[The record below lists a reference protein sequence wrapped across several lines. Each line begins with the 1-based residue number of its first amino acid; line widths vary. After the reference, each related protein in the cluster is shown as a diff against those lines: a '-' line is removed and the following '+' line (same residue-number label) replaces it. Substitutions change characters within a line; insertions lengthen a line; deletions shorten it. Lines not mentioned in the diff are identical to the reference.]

1 MSSTLAKIAEI
12 EAEVMGTAGASLSL
26 GAFLFRQCC
35 PCLYSLQP
43 RQDRA
48 CVLRLLSAR
57 PRVPPLP
64 SASAGA
70 PRLPLARTLHLGRY
84 PVPVF
89 GSCPNIVPLSL
100 PFLWSTPNPLP
111 LCGPALTSSR
121 TSFSIFLQR
130 SKPFSLSP
138 NLYLMAEFPRVL
150 LPGNGSG
157 ITSVVAVDSTRITV

>member
-84 PVPVF
+84 PVAAF

-100 PFLWSTPNPLP
+100 PFLWSTPNPSSLWSSP
-111 LCGPALTSSR
+111 DQLTYFVQYLSSAFK
-121 TSFSIFLQR
+121 T
-130 SKPFSLSP
+130 
-138 NLYLMAEFPRVL
+138 L
-150 LPGNGSG
+150 LPFPQSLLDG
-157 ITSVVAVDSTRITV
+157 